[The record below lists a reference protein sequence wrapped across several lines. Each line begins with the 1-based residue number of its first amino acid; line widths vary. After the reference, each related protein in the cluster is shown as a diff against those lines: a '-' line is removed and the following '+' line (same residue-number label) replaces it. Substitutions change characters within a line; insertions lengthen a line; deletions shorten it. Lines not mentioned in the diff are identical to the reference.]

1 MCEVLNV
8 DMTPHSSNTRAALVE
23 SASNFGE
30 FEPWFGMEQE
40 YTFYEQSYDSLKY
53 GQPLGFPPSG
63 YPAPQGGY
71 YCGVGA
77 DEVYGRDISEAHAT
91 ACIEAGL
98 GISGTNAEV
107 MPGQWE
113 FQIGPVG
120 APDIGDQ
127 IWIARWLLYRIAEDW
142 NISATL
148 DPKPVKGDW
157 NGAGMHTNF
166 STKQ

>member
-1 MCEVLNV
+1 M
-8 DMTPHSSNTRAALVE
+8 S
-23 SASNFGE
+23 E

-40 YTFYEQSYDSLKY
+40 STLPSLMTLSNA
-53 GQPLGFPPSG
+53 GQIYVFHHHQATHL
-63 YPAPQGGY
+63 
-71 YCGVGA
+71 VLKEVITVELL
-77 DEVYGRDISEAHAT
+77 DEVYGREISEAHAT

-120 APDIGDQ
+120 APDLYH
-127 IWIARWLLYRIAEDW
+127 IWVARWLLYRIAEDW

-148 DPKPVKGDW
+148 NPKPVKGDW

-166 STKQ
+166 STKQMREDGTS

>member
-1 MCEVLNV
+1 
-8 DMTPHSSNTRAALVE
+8 
-23 SASNFGE
+23 
-30 FEPWFGMEQE
+30 MEQE

-53 GQPLGFPPSG
+53 GQPLGFLHLG
-63 YPAPQGGY
+63 TQHLKVVIT
-71 YCGVGA
+71 VGA
-77 DEVYGRDISEAHAT
+77 DEVMEEISEAHAT

-127 IWIARWLLYRIAEDW
+127 DLGSKMVAI
-142 NISATL
+142 
-148 DPKPVKGDW
+148 
-157 NGAGMHTNF
+157 
-166 STKQ
+166 